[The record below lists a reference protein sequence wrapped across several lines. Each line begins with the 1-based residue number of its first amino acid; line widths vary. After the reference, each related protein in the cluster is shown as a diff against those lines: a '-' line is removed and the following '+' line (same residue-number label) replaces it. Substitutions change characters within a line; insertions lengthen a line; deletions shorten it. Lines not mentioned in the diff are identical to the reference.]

1 MRLVL
6 TGRHVDI
13 SPGLRQLVDKK
24 LVRIERL
31 LGDTVVSA
39 QVKLTLEK
47 ARHSA
52 DITLHARGDHM
63 LNGRAT
69 AATWAT
75 ALSGATE
82 KIQSQATTL
91 KGKWAGRKRRGA
103 PPRVGSPASAAK
115 PQAAASARLPR
126 IVRLTRGQFKPMS
139 IESAA
144 IELAASGDAFLLFR
158 NLETD
163 GLNVLVRQAGDF
175 GLVEA
180 ER

>member
-31 LGDTVVSA
+31 LGDTVISA

-69 AATWAT
+69 AATWAA

-103 PPRVGSPASAAK
+103 PPRVASPAPAVR
-115 PQAAASARLPR
+115 PQAASARLPR